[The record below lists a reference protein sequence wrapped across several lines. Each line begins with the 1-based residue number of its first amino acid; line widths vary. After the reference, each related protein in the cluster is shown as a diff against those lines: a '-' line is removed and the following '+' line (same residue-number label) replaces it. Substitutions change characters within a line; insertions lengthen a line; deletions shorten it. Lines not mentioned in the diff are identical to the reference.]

1 MTDSQ
6 KTPMRPEIRHVLDT
20 LKAAIKVLGY
30 SVRDIEKKLGYSQGY
45 LSRVFSGSI
54 ELKMEHIIDVSAAL
68 GMAPE
73 EMLAFVYPHLKDP
86 PSAAAWELWKRV
98 GGKAP
103 TGTFRIRQMPEE
115 EAAEEKLER
124 TLRRAMGRILSDVA
138 RTVNQQVLVEMAGG
152 VEEEEELIP

>member
-1 MTDSQ
+1 MTSSL
-6 KTPMRPEIRHVLDT
+6 KTHQRPEIRHVLDT

-30 SVRDIEKKLGYSQGY
+30 SVRDIEKRLEYSQGY

-54 ELKMEHIIDVSAAL
+54 ELKVEHVVDISAAL

-86 PSAAAWELWKRV
+86 PSPAAWELWKRV

-103 TGTFRIRQMPEE
+103 TGTFRIRQMSDE

-124 TLRRAMGRILSDVA
+124 NLRRAMGRILSDVA
-138 RTVNQQVLVEMAGG
+138 RTVNQKVLVELAEGA
-152 VEEEEELIP
+152 EDEDDLTP